1 MDVKE
6 ETLATHDENVDGEKK
21 GKVVTDETS
30 ASNEVD
36 PEKLEE
42 ALNKLE
48 EVFCFLPRLLIR
60 RILSR
65 DDVKGDLEKASQRL
79 QEFQGMENPKELF
92 KKTLDEEAEH
102 CLGDAENHEASC
114 NNVTSEQSSGQNDC
128 KVMGTEKSESEKQRN
143 QGPKK
148 GRRRKKNTK
157 NNEMQMSVEKDE
169 FEESNENEFY
179 QQEYFRGRGF
189 RGRPWGAQT
198 RLPNRGPRGGPY
210 GVPRWVPR
218 HQGNFNAYGYP
229 AQNKPNPNWG
239 MRGVYR
245 GRPVMGTWFENA
257 YQRGNFYRN
266 RGRGYDGRH
275 DGPVYLENL
284 EESFE
289 NLGPYAR
296 LDFDNQT
303 STQHYESEQIRQHH
317 NDQSAGRGRR
327 GYRGTRPPKSM
338 SSVQTDQL
346 EGDEEPFEQHKLAV
360 SGLNAS
366 TTDEGVLNFIEAMSG
381 EEVEEVSMLG
391 NGKALITMVQPITG
405 KDFTRINS
413 IFLP

>member
-148 GRRRKKNTK
+148 KKKT
-157 NNEMQMSVEKDE
+157 
-169 FEESNENEFY
+169 
-179 QQEYFRGRGF
+179 
-189 RGRPWGAQT
+189 
-198 RLPNRGPRGGPY
+198 
-210 GVPRWVPR
+210 
-218 HQGNFNAYGYP
+218 
-229 AQNKPNPNWG
+229 
-239 MRGVYR
+239 
-245 GRPVMGTWFENA
+245 
-257 YQRGNFYRN
+257 
-266 RGRGYDGRH
+266 
-275 DGPVYLENL
+275 
-284 EESFE
+284 
-289 NLGPYAR
+289 
-296 LDFDNQT
+296 
-303 STQHYESEQIRQHH
+303 
-317 NDQSAGRGRR
+317 
-327 GYRGTRPPKSM
+327 
-338 SSVQTDQL
+338 
-346 EGDEEPFEQHKLAV
+346 
-360 SGLNAS
+360 
-366 TTDEGVLNFIEAMSG
+366 
-381 EEVEEVSMLG
+381 
-391 NGKALITMVQPITG
+391 
-405 KDFTRINS
+405 
-413 IFLP
+413 